1 MGPQINKASSRSLFA
16 SFLLAAALAGAL
28 ASSACAGTPAYDY
41 RKEPDPRNKEY
52 EVGPLDQL
60 KVVVWKN
67 AELSADVTVRPD
79 GVVTLPLIGDVRA
92 AGRTPSAIQKEVSQ
106 RYSHYIRVEESVV
119 NVGVTQVNSLNFSI
133 SGQVEK
139 PGSYSVKSYV
149 TVLEAIA
156 TAGGPNKYAS
166 NNIFVVRGQPSRKI
180 PIDLKAA
187 SSGEHP
193 EQNIV
198 VLRGDLIVVP

>member
-1 MGPQINKASSRSLFA
+1 MSRSLLV
-16 SFLLAAALAGAL
+16 SFLLAAALG
-28 ASSACAGTPAYDY
+28 SSACASTAPYDY

-139 PGSYSVKSYV
+139 PGAYSVKSYV

-156 TAGGPNKYAS
+156 TAGGPTKYAS
-166 NNIFVVRGQPSRKI
+166 NSIFVVRGQPSRKI
-180 PIDLKAA
+180 PVDLKAA
-187 SSGEHP
+187 SSGDHP